1 MKSNVTLLTEF
12 QPGDYGWIMYE
23 GKIIKAKVQAID
35 VTEDG
40 WCYMME
46 IDTGDNLVHMA
57 YLSRYQSKAKGVY
70 PSQDELLKVWN
81 ASYIEGEA
89 KVVFGGKI
97 KVDIADHLPTGRICV
112 LFSELKEQ
120 HDPGADISDEEA
132 KQIENRGQVVLAFN
146 DIRSIE
152 VVKKALDLIETEFR
166 KREEK
171 K

>member
-1 MKSNVTLLTEF
+1 MGKATLFTEF

-23 GKIIKAKVQAID
+23 GKVVNAKVHSID
-35 VTEDG
+35 VYEDG

-46 IDTGDNLVHMA
+46 IETPIYLAHKA
-57 YLSRYQSKAKGVY
+57 YFSRKQSVTNGVY
-70 PSQDELLKVWN
+70 PSQDKMMKVWN

-97 KVDIADHLPTGRICV
+97 KVNIADHLPTGRICV

-120 HDPGADISDEEA
+120 HDPGADISDKENEE
-132 KQIENRGQVVLAFN
+132 IENRGQVVLAFN

-152 VVKKALDLIETEFR
+152 VVKTALDLIETEFR